1 MKKLIS
7 LILSAVLTFSVIPN
21 MEVKA
26 ASIKEQAGKAYADII
41 QNYLDVFETIKNDPD
56 NADWGNTHKII
67 NPEFRGTILYRDI
80 EAAIYRIMDFNN
92 DGTPELFIGLKNSN
106 TYNIY
111 DVYTFYNGKAVR
123 LIEEDIGDRMGTCIL
138 CKNGIIEDNESGGA
152 YDYDTRFHKLPKN
165 KNKLKEVMK
174 LASEGYYDNK
184 DAEYKSK
191 YSKTVNG
198 KKSKISKKKCSELYK
213 RYSKRIKVTFYKADR
228 QAISSIREGVF
239 NYPSQ
244 KKWKLKSWKGKFF

>member
-41 QNYLDVFETIKNDPD
+41 QNYLDASENKKNNPEYY
-56 NADWGNTHKII
+56 WSNTPPNTI
-67 NPEFRGTILYRDI
+67 NPEFVRYCDGYN
-80 EAAIYRIMDFNN
+80 AIYRIMDFNN
-92 DGTPELFIGLKNSN
+92 DGAPELFVGLKDSN

-123 LIEEDIGDRMGTCIL
+123 LIKEDIGDRMGTCIL

-228 QAISSIREGVF
+228 QAISIIREGVF